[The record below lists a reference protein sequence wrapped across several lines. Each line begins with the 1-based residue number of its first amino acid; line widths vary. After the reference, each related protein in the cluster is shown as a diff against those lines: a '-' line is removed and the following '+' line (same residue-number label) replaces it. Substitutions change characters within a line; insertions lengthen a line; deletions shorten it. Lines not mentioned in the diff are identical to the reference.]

1 MNYKKIFLKEVNKIW
16 KKNYSDLNFMEIFI
30 NLPRLSKKNLKDM
43 TDDEILKYMEILSQK
58 IKKKSDLLKSSDK
71 LIKTIEKKWEDDIS
85 FGTFIESL
93 WEKYDS
99 DLSISDDLSLIKI
112 LNKKDKEN
120 EDWKIN

>member
-1 MNYKKIFLKEVNKIW
+1 MNYKKNFLKEVNKIW

-58 IKKKSDLLKSSDK
+58 IKKKSDLLKSSED

-93 WEKYDS
+93 WEEHNS
-99 DLSISDDLSLIKI
+99 DLSISSDLDLIKM

-120 EDWKIN
+120 ES

>member
-1 MNYKKIFLKEVNKIW
+1 MNYKKNFLKEVNKIW

-58 IKKKSDLLKSSDK
+58 IKKKSDLLKSSED
-71 LIKTIEKKWEDDIS
+71 LIETIEKKWEDDIS

-93 WEKYDS
+93 WEEHNS

-112 LNKKDKEN
+112 LNKGNKN
-120 EDWKIN
+120 EDWKIS

>member
-1 MNYKKIFLKEVNKIW
+1 MNYKKNFLKEVNKIW

-120 EDWKIN
+120 ESWKIS